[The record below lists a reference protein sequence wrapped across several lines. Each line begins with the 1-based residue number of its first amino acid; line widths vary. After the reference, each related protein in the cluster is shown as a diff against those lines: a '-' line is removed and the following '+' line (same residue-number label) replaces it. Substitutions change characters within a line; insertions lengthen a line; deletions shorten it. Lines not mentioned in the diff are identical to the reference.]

1 MWSNIMKK
9 SFIAV
14 VSFIFITNNYLV
26 AQGQDRVKITKNI
39 DNITVNH
46 LGHKIVIKRIQDPY
60 HVLSDDYTKTSRP
73 CPPFCIHPMQVAP
86 GVKTIAEPE
95 LIEYFQNYINSG
107 KGILVDARLP
117 NWYNAETIPGGVN
130 IPFTLVENSEKDTIE
145 QIFKSLGAK
154 KTSNGW
160 DFSNAKTLI
169 VFDNGVWCD
178 QATRFIK
185 GMLKAGYPADKIVY
199 YRDGFQGWKLL
210 GLTTVIM
217 QKNEVK

>member
-1 MWSNIMKK
+1 MKK
-9 SFIAV
+9 IV
-14 VSFIFITNNYLV
+14 VSILLMLISGFSLC
-26 AQGQDRVKITKNI
+26 AEDDLRVKITKNVGS
-39 DNITVNH
+39 ITVNH

-73 CPPFCIHPMQVAP
+73 CPPFCIHPMKVAP
-86 GVKTIAEPE
+86 NVKTIAEPG
-95 LIEYFQNYINSG
+95 LIEYFKNYINKG

-117 NWYNAETIPGGVN
+117 SWYNTETIPSAVN
-130 IPFTLVENSEKDTIE
+130 IPFTLVEDSDSDTVE

-154 KTSNGW
+154 KVSNKW

-185 GMLKAGYPADKIVY
+185 GILKDGYPADKIAY

-217 QKNEVK
+217 KKNEVK